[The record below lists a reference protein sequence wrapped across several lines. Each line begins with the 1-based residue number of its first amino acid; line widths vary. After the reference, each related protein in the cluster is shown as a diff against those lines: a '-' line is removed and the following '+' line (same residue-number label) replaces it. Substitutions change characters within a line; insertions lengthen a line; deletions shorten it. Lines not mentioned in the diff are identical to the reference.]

1 MIHFAPQK
9 IFAIGLQHHQMNLD
23 KHTLTPIENAM
34 RTTAIYFGI
43 IILVNTAVKMN
54 VTTN

>member
-43 IILVNTAVKMN
+43 IILVNTADKKREF
-54 VTTN
+54 TN